1 MKTLSSHRSLLLLG
15 STLLV
20 AVPFSVLLPGCGGGG
35 SSSSLP
41 AVKLFS
47 APVQLSAN
55 QTGRLNVR
63 LRGETIEGDLIVNAA
78 TGPNPG
84 PTPGALPFNVPAGTY
99 ALTGNFTPP
108 RGFTLNGDF
117 PAPLGA
123 FSVTGQIPTSSAPGS
138 FAITAGGQTV
148 SGTLPPTSG

>member
-1 MKTLSSHRSLLLLG
+1 MKIFSSHRALLILSG
-15 STLLV
+15 TLFV
-20 AVPFSVLLPGCGGGG
+20 ALPATVALPGCGGG
-35 SSSSLP
+35 SSNRLP
-41 AVKLFS
+41 SVQLFS

-63 LRGETIEGDLIVNAA
+63 LRGITVEGDLIVNAA

-84 PTPGALPFNVPAGTY
+84 PRPGALPFNVPAGTY

-123 FSVTGQIPTSSAPGS
+123 FSVTGQIPSGDTDPGS
-138 FAITAGGQTV
+138 FSITAGGQTV
-148 SGTLPPTSG
+148 SGTFPRR